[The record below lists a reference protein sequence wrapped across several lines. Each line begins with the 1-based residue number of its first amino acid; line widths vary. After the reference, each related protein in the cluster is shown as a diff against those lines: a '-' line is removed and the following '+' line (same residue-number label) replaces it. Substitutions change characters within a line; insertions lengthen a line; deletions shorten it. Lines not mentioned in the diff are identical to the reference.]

1 MPTTPLPA
9 LPNDTPSLRLLTWLL
24 EQCNQQQTQLANT
37 LPNWLTERQAFA
49 CKHLQALGL
58 PSNKLEAW
66 KYIDLRRLL
75 SPLYQ
80 ACNPSLSPQA
90 NKAISAVIAQHPFS
104 QQGPY
109 ITLVNGQMVPTVS
122 QLSQLPTGL
131 TVCGFQQAFPM
142 PLARGAAS
150 DVLRVHV
157 GQGVLDSE
165 SDAHQDAFAALNL
178 AMATDGFLIH
188 AAEGVTS
195 SQPITVFV
203 VSTPDTQQAQLATVR
218 GLVHAEM
225 GGHVS
230 VRVIFLSVA
239 TVASQASATPNS
251 SDYQPFLNN
260 VALDVYAHE
269 HAHIELSY
277 LLAGKRLGNTAPA
290 VSKLVHT
297 QAQLQHH
304 AKVDIS
310 SVVLSGLLS
319 RLAVGVNYLGE
330 YAEATLNGLSVLN
343 NQQQV
348 HHHTQ
353 VQHRLPNCTTDQLY
367 KGIVS
372 GEAKLE
378 FDGTITVFPDAQH
391 TQANQVNRNLLL
403 SDTARVWTRPQLR
416 IDANDVKC
424 THGATV
430 GQLNP
435 DELFYCQTRGLD
447 LGQAKSMLTLG
458 FAKEVLNRLSGKQ
471 CPIQLTEALTQALQ
485 QQGR

>member
-1 MPTTPLPA
+1 MSNTLLPPLSNNEPPA
-9 LPNDTPSLRLLTWLL
+9 AMRLLPWFV
-24 EQCNQQQTQLANT
+24 QQFNQQQALFGAT
-37 LPNWLTERQAFA
+37 LPSWLTERQAFA
-49 CKHLQALGL
+49 LQHLQTLAL

-75 SPLYQ
+75 TPLYQ
-80 ACNPSLSPQA
+80 ACPSTVSPQVIQ
-90 NKAISAVIAQHPFS
+90 AITPVIHQHPFS
-104 QQGPY
+104 HQGPY
-109 ITLVNGQMVPTVS
+109 LTLVNGHMVPTLS
-122 QLSQLPTGL
+122 QLSNLPAGL
-131 TVCGFQQAFPM
+131 TVCGFQQAFPL
-142 PLARGAAS
+142 PVARGQAS

-165 SDAHQDAFAALNL
+165 SDAHQDAFATLNL

-188 AAEGVTS
+188 TAEGATIPDPV
-195 SQPITVFV
+195 TVFV
-203 VSTPDTQQAQLATVR
+203 VSTPDTEQATMATVK
-218 GLVHAEM
+218 GLVHAEV

-230 VRVIFLSVA
+230 VRVIFLSLS
-239 TVASQASATPNS
+239 SQSVVTNTQ
-251 SDYQPFLNN
+251 YQPFLNN
-260 VALDVYAHE
+260 VAVDVYAHE

-304 AKVDIS
+304 AKVAIS
-310 SVVLSGLLS
+310 NVVLSGSLS

-343 NQQQV
+343 HQQQV

-353 VQHRLPNCTTDQLY
+353 VQHRLPNCSTDQLY

-378 FDGTITVFPDAQH
+378 FDGTITVLPDAQH

-435 DELFYCQTRGLD
+435 DELFYCQARGLD

-471 CPIQLTEALTQALQ
+471 CPVQLIEALTIALQ
-485 QQGR
+485 PQ